1 MKTIKI
7 LMISIVFLSTTISVA
22 QKTWSN
28 NRYTFNNDESLSK
41 LYLDINNNIENVV
54 EFSVGSKI
62 DRIDFHAPQ
71 FGFIGNLGVGLGV
84 LDPKDRLVVSGNGR
98 FKSSDDDYIKLG
110 HSGSNSFIDFE
121 GVGNLNIKSKKGV
134 IMTLTETGKLGLRN
148 DNPNDALD
156 VFGRGRFSNSVS
168 NYIKLGHSGSNSF
181 IDFKGVG
188 NLNIISKDG
197 VKMTLTE
204 TGKLGLSTNNPHDV
218 LDVFGHGR
226 FSNSVSNYLKVGHQ
240 GAYSFIDFHGVGNLN
255 FKSSDK
261 VKMTLTETGRLG
273 VGTNNPNDVL
283 DVFGHGR
290 FSNSFSNYLKVGH
303 QGAYSFIDFN
313 GFGNLNFLSSNKVK
327 MTLTQTG
334 SLGVGTESPT
344 EKLEVNGNVQATGLN
359 LKGDGAATSTI
370 DSRIDGTIVFGGEEG
385 STLTDNQIKTSF
397 YPKFAVWVEKGI
409 VSEDIVVAPHSQ
421 WNGSQPDYVFE
432 TDYELPTLEAVES
445 YVKSNKH
452 LEGIP
457 SKAEVAEKG
466 WSLPG
471 MDQKLL
477 KKIEELTLYTI
488 HQEKEI
494 KALKAMVDELA
505 GTIKN

>member
-1 MKTIKI
+1 
-7 LMISIVFLSTTISVA
+7 
-22 QKTWSN
+22 
-28 NRYTFNNDESLSK
+28 
-41 LYLDINNNIENVV
+41 
-54 EFSVGSKI
+54 
-62 DRIDFHAPQ
+62 
-71 FGFIGNLGVGLGV
+71 
-84 LDPKDRLVVSGNGR
+84 
-98 FKSSDDDYIKLG
+98 
-110 HSGSNSFIDFE
+110 
-121 GVGNLNIKSKKGV
+121 
-134 IMTLTETGKLGLRN
+134 MTLTETGKLGLRN